1 METTQYSFELLYEL
15 ITSIFSQFPAVL
27 EAFSALP
34 LVVQQIVLTVG
45 IILAVDILIAIGQGV
60 KTLCKLWADNH

>member
-1 METTQYSFELLYEL
+1 METTKYSFELLYEL

-27 EAFSALP
+27 EAFASLP

-45 IILAVDILIAIGQGV
+45 VILAVNIIIAVGQGV
-60 KTLCKLWADNH
+60 VKLAKLWAERH

>member
-1 METTQYSFELLYEL
+1 METTKYSFELLYEL

-27 EAFSALP
+27 EAFASLP

-45 IILAVDILIAIGQGV
+45 VSLAVNIIIAVGQGV
-60 KTLCKLWADNH
+60 VKLAKLWAERH

>member
-1 METTQYSFELLYEL
+1 METTKYSFELLYEL

-27 EAFSALP
+27 EAFASLP

-45 IILAVDILIAIGQGV
+45 VILAVNIIIAVGQGV
-60 KTLCKLWADNH
+60 VKLAKLWADRH